1 MSVAAPATRLP
12 ARERLRR
19 AIAAQELPNYVYSYP
34 SKRAYRPITPA
45 PSIRDV
51 WVDAPSELN
60 VYVHIPFCGYR
71 CAFCTLFLTT
81 GHTAT
86 LVDRY
91 VDSLLRQAR
100 LYGELLKERDVV
112 SIYVGGGTPTTLTP
126 TQLERLFAGLAE
138 AFPRRTAGLE
148 CSIEGSPDT
157 ITPDLLACVRALGV
171 NRLSMG
177 IQTLD
182 PEESRRAG
190 RRYSTDIL
198 PGVVESIR
206 AAGFENVNYDLIY
219 GLEGQTRDSWLQ
231 SLQATIAFA
240 PQTITIYPVVF
251 RPLTAIGRRR
261 ERDGD
266 RFALDAD
273 KYALYDLSVDVLAG
287 AGYRQDSVVRFTM
300 LNHDG
305 YQQEAADFSGV
316 PLVGL
321 GAGARS
327 YAPTVHYGTDFAV
340 GRRASTEII
349 AGFVDHDHRADECVT
364 LGFVLDEEEQKRRW
378 CVLNLSLGRLDP
390 AAYTR
395 RFPDSDPADFADEL
409 VALEEEGCVRVD
421 GTGAAVLTPKG
432 FKYSSVNATLF
443 RSPSV
448 AELES
453 AYVPS

>member
-1 MSVAAPATRLP
+1 MSAAAPPTQLP
-12 ARERLRR
+12 ARQRLRR

-45 PSIRDV
+45 PSIREV
-51 WVDAPSELN
+51 WADAPSALN
-60 VYVHIPFCGYR
+60 VYAHIPFCGYR
-71 CAFCTLFLTT
+71 CAFCTLFLMT
-81 GHTAT
+81 GQTDE

-91 VDSLLRQAR
+91 VDSLVSQAR
-100 LYGELLKERDVV
+100 LYGELLEGRDVV
-112 SIYVGGGTPTTLTP
+112 SIYVGGGTPTSLTP

-138 AFPRRTAGLE
+138 AFPRRDARLE
-148 CSIEGSPDT
+148 CSIEASPDT
-157 ITPDLLACVRALGV
+157 VTPELLACVRALGV

-177 IQTLD
+177 LQTLD
-182 PEESRRAG
+182 PEELRRVG
-190 RRYSTDIL
+190 RRYSADIV
-198 PGVVESIR
+198 PSVIESVG

-219 GLEGQTRDSWLQ
+219 GLEGQTRASWLR

-251 RPLTAIGRRR
+251 RPLTAIQKRR

-266 RFALDAD
+266 RFADDAD
-273 KYALYDLSVDVLAG
+273 KYDLYDLSVDVLAA
-287 AGYRQDSVVRFTM
+287 AGYRQDSVVRFTT
-300 LNHDG
+300 LDHDG

-340 GRRASTEII
+340 GRSATTEII
-349 AGFVDHDHRADECVT
+349 AGFVDHDHRADEPLT

-390 AAYTR
+390 AAYAH
-395 RFPDSDPADFADEL
+395 RFPGSDLADFADEL
-409 VALEEEGCVRVD
+409 SALEEEDCVRVD
-421 GTGAAVLTPKG
+421 GTGSVVLTAKG

-443 RSPSV
+443 RSPAV
-448 AELES
+448 TELERS
-453 AYVPS
+453 YVPS